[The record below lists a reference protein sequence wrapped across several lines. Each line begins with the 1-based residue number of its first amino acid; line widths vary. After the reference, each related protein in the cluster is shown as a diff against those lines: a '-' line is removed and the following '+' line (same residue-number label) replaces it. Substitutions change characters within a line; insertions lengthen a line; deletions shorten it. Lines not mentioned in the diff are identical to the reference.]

1 MPVFFDTNVLVYCVD
16 PRDVGKQALARE
28 LVATASAASTGTVST
43 QVLIELFSVLTRQQ
57 KVPDLIASELVQAY
71 TLWPVVDSDLKLFHG
86 AMAMSVQ
93 HRLSIFDAMIVQ
105 AALRSG
111 ATTLYSEDLQH
122 GQEFGPLKLVN
133 PFL

>member
-1 MPVFFDTNVLVYCVD
+1 MPDFFDTNVLVYCID
-16 PRDVGKQALARE
+16 PRDEGKQARARE
-28 LVATASAASTGTVST
+28 LVANASAGSTGTIST
-43 QVLIELFSVLTRQQ
+43 QVLIELFSVLTRKQ
-57 KVPDLIASELVQAY
+57 KVPDAIASELVQAY
-71 TLWPVVDSDLKLFHG
+71 ALWPVIDSDLKLFQA
-86 AMAMSVQ
+86 AMIMAVE

-122 GQEFGPLKLVN
+122 GREFGLLKLVN